1 MCVGLTLGSDLGHH
15 MITGGFP
22 PVDPF
27 AVTADGSVMLQRKDR
42 AFVSKRWIDLGSW
55 RAKSAGAT

>member
-1 MCVGLTLGSDLGHH
+1 